1 MQEHLPESCEYM
13 LISVFTFWSMYMAR
27 LLILHESKKLKPYKL
42 IVGGNGCVS
51 KFPDTGLYF
60 EQWNNEGNY
69 IEHLLL
75 GEAEITLTNVLTNG
89 KVKYDE
95 NNLDSFPFP
104 SYGGV
109 NFNNYSEKKL
119 YITGSRGCVRKC
131 KFCDI
136 KNTWPKFRFRSG
148 QSLVDE
154 IKRQVGEHGIKTFE
168 FTDSLI
174 NGSVSQFYKFNNMLA
189 EEKQKS
195 NDLKDV
201 TYTGQFIARPRR
213 QMPEEHYE
221 AMYYAGCKQL
231 TTGIESFS
239 NACLLYTSPSPRD
252 S

>member
-1 MQEHLPESCEYM
+1 MKSALLINLPKYELHATPSAIGIVRGICELENINTNTLDFNVYLHNNLTKDEWWTVDNWCKFLEHKLPKPLGDKIIHLWDHAVQEHLPESCEYM

-119 YITGSRGCVRKC
+119 YITGSRGCVR
-131 KFCDI
+131 
-136 KNTWPKFRFRSG
+136 
-148 QSLVDE
+148 
-154 IKRQVGEHGIKTFE
+154 
-168 FTDSLI
+168 
-174 NGSVSQFYKFNNMLA
+174 
-189 EEKQKS
+189 
-195 NDLKDV
+195 
-201 TYTGQFIARPRR
+201 
-213 QMPEEHYE
+213 
-221 AMYYAGCKQL
+221 
-231 TTGIESFS
+231 
-239 NACLLYTSPSPRD
+239 
-252 S
+252 